1 MPVAMNAFVPE
12 RPGDERPPTTSSSKL
27 RLVLVTGL
35 SGAGRTACLKA
46 FEDFGYDVIDNLPL
60 RLLPSVVDPEAP
72 PTRPCA
78 VGVDSRA
85 RDFSAGAV
93 LAMLD
98 RLAARQDLETRLL
111 FLECDDQVLGQRF
124 TETRRRHPLAGARP
138 VTDGIA
144 VERALLAP
152 LHARADRVID
162 TTTLK
167 PADLRRVLWS
177 EYGPQDRQRLA
188 VWVVSFAYR
197 RGLPREADLVFDT
210 RFLANPF
217 YDPALRPLDGRDPRI
232 GQAVS
237 ADVGFAPFFDDLT
250 RMLAGLLPRF
260 EAEGKSYL
268 TIAVGCTGGQHRSV
282 YVAERLAGWLRER
295 GHEAG
300 IMHRELADAGKD

>member
-1 MPVAMNAFVPE
+1 MPAAMNAFVPE
-12 RPGDERPPTTSSSKL
+12 QSDDACRQTASAGKL

-60 RLLPSVVDPEAP
+60 RLLPGVVDPEAP

-98 RLAARQDLETRLL
+98 QLSARPDLETRLL
-111 FLECDDQVLGQRF
+111 FLDCDDDVLGRRF
-124 TETRRRHPLAGARP
+124 TETRRRHPLAGTRP

-162 TTTLK
+162 TTALK

-177 EYGPQDRQRLA
+177 EYGPQERQRLA

-197 RGLPREADLVFDT
+197 RGLPRDADLVFDA

-217 YDPALRPLDGRDPRI
+217 YDTKLRPLDGRDARV
-232 GQAVS
+232 GNVVS
-237 ADVGFAPFFDDLT
+237 ADDGFAPFFDDLT
-250 RMLAGLLPRF
+250 HMLAGLLPRF

-295 GHEAG
+295 GYEAG
-300 IMHRELADAGKD
+300 ILHRELAEAGKD